1 MSEINKVVDGD
12 TADITG
18 DARNERVRIEGI
30 NTAESVSLNQENT
43 ETGKRASK
51 FASSVLPVG
60 SEVET
65 DISKTDK
72 FQRKVGKVSRVINGT
87 PIDMGLVQL
96 DQNFS
101 SYYTKHGKHSDP
113 TTHEQYKEYY
123 SPYAP
128 FEAGDNVE
136 PLSRVD
142 FTLMAE
148 AQKNFEDT
156 KKNFEDG
163 KATQEELDAAMVH
176 LYKDGDKVSRF
187 RHQLHNWDKDV
198 SWDAADGSVKFGMQ
212 MVLKDPAMR
221 EQYNRAVRNSTL
233 EVYATPEAQPTFWE
247 KTKASFSMMNDV
259 SSYIDANDLWHARRM
274 DANGVEVTDEDLIS
288 NVPARFHS
296 MLIAE
301 KQQTNSIAAMTLKE
315 QLEQDLANDKIW
327 QNTNFFEGLL
337 LGAGAM
343 ITSPVA
349 LTGGG
354 LLASGS
360 AKAAQY
366 VGTVATKQWMKSTAI
381 KKTATMANWAAL
393 GFSEEAI
400 AALPRLAADHT
411 YMAKDYYLDT
421 MLGGAFGLGLGGIV
435 EGVAKPFVKGIA
447 ERKELR
453 DSRDAEA
460 RELQAHAE
468 AEAMIA
474 KGELPQ
480 AKNEAEATYNDKVN
494 AIDNTLGA
502 QTKVRDTTNM
512 FDMDEFKAQKDLEK
526 SFSPELVAENKIAKG
541 ELPQAK
547 NEAEATYNDKVTSID
562 NTLGAQ
568 TKVRDT
574 TNMFDMDEFKAQ
586 KDLEKSFS
594 PELVAENKIAAKQKG
609 ELFTKWEAVNKISPK
624 GFRAISETL
633 MTNFPVKKQGQSG
646 MRFLINSQL
655 GLNAKKL
662 NPDQRKIANELNSL
676 TAHIAGA
683 FPDGKIPKN
692 VDTAIK
698 QATFAQQKF
707 KQNAAMSDL
716 LQGKVS
722 NETGTLNKYVN
733 FLEDLSVF
741 KGVDILPVS
750 RREFFEQ
757 NTEVLN
763 RLNDLAED
771 DVHLTKVLPK
781 EVSFL
786 KDVVEL
792 NKMAAVKD
800 NPDFTALME
809 RMNGVVAARLEQLEL
824 GTLEKFTDSTK
835 SFGKSAKMS
844 APEIAAK
851 LKEEGLKPKTPEYS
865 TRLKELRQ
873 TGRVAVSEEVNAIGK
888 VNEFEIGMTDTK
900 RALKVDSV
908 EETNRADLDLREK
921 ESVLVADDLD
931 QDLLPRSFKE
941 KAENIK
947 AFKDPSVDNLKMV
960 KTRLT
965 DIANKL
971 GVLKVTGKAEFKAQ
985 NQRINAVKVAL
996 KKDKKAVIDRMILR
1010 QDMNLAME
1018 VIQASDSIARNAKRA
1033 DMQLIAKLAEARSK
1047 QTVEG
1052 SEANLEEAYKE
1063 IASENVKATA
1073 KSKGEIW
1080 DKLDKVEQ
1088 HKRITTEIA
1097 AVRKADVAPSKNPLT
1112 ETLKEEDFDVL
1123 DKHGPEAFPE
1133 EIAEVQAKV
1142 DAAVDFTSERTAKK
1156 IGDGIA
1162 EWVRVGGKRLLEL
1175 NLKPR
1180 GALDR
1185 IGRMAS
1191 FLTKDIGTR
1200 LQQSKLTSLQ
1210 YFGANVTE
1218 VGKGFGGAS
1227 KRTATGGLIKHA
1239 EYQDSIMQIAPHYV
1253 RSMDAY
1259 AMSKGEG
1266 ALGKMKAQQEAGV
1279 DSPIVKQF
1287 NRDVFTI
1294 QELRRQGKPLPK
1306 AMDESVIKFVDD
1318 WDKYMDHNFN
1328 KMVENGIGGFNPK
1341 KKVKNYIPHVWM
1353 DGKFKGA
1360 ISTHGIDKVT
1370 DVIEQAYKRSMHAGT
1385 NPRPPEEA
1393 RAMAQDLIREV
1404 MDDTIVKDGYMPMAD
1419 SRAKHRQDL
1428 DTTTEI
1434 DGLSILDLLDDEV
1447 IGLATKYSHRMS
1459 GWVGLSKS
1467 TKGMFTSLADI
1478 DGFKKNV
1485 IAEGKDKGVD
1495 TKKGEQFYDDVINM
1509 MFGRPTRDGLDEEL
1523 RQIKDLT
1530 ALRLMGGLGTAQL
1543 IETGQVITRSTLQLF
1558 SDKAAVKKVFDLA
1571 GEDINN
1577 KQLMREIQSISSIT
1591 NDIEFMDRQSVHL
1604 DQAKLD
1610 EAGNVRK
1617 LSLWLADKGTFGKHK
1632 AIASRALGKVSGFNA
1647 VRRFQFRV
1655 SQASFVVDV
1664 AKHFKSGT
1672 GKMGNARMADV
1683 GLTDSLGDN
1692 VDLANVFKKYVEFDE
1707 AGLPTKLN
1715 VDKWPKHV
1723 REEFQYAMTRDAN
1736 QQVQHTVVGELP
1748 PWMNNPLMAL
1758 AFQFR
1763 QMPIVAQNK
1772 SLGRSMAFADK
1783 EAVTGVMLNAAM
1795 SGMVRYSKFAVLGLG
1810 VATITGNEW
1819 KEPNGEM
1826 MDVPKY
1832 ITQFGM
1838 FPDTVDLVTD
1848 SYKAGV
1854 KGDIKKAL
1862 GQVPALNTAF
1872 QYMEALGITE
1882 GRGQMDAAMSLV
1894 PLQNTVAG
1902 DMTQAGLREIFG
1914 DLKLPEIKSK
1924 PTKTSKPKTSVSSK
1938 PETKV
1943 TKSDKK
1949 HLDFIKKEEQFHAT
1963 AYKDNTQHSIG
1974 YGTRTDDPD
1983 EISGAKKISKAEA
1996 TRRLEAW
2003 TAKDKKYIESK
2014 GNWTKNEL
2022 AALTSFTYNLG
2033 RGNFNT
2039 LIKGRDKKTIAK
2051 KIKLYNKSAGKVL
2064 TGLVKRRD
2072 AESKLFSTPDK

>member
-72 FQRKVGKVSRVINGT
+72 FQSKVGKVSRVINGT

-526 SFSPELVAENKIAKG
+526 SFSPELVAENKIA
-541 ELPQAK
+541 
-547 NEAEATYNDKVTSID
+547 
-562 NTLGAQ
+562 
-568 TKVRDT
+568 
-574 TNMFDMDEFKAQ
+574 
-586 KDLEKSFS
+586 
-594 PELVAENKIAAKQKG
+594 AKQKG

-722 NETGTLNKYVN
+722 NEVGTLNKYVN

-763 RLNDLAED
+763 RLNALAED

-800 NPDFTALME
+800 DPDFSALME

-824 GTLEKFTDSTK
+824 GIMEKFTDSTK

-865 TRLKELRQ
+865 ARLKELRQ

-971 GVLKVTGKAEFKAQ
+971 GLLKVTGKAEFKAQ

-996 KKDKKAVIDRMILR
+996 KKDKQAVIDRMILR
-1010 QDMNLAME
+1010 QDMNLAIE
-1018 VIQASDSIARNAKRA
+1018 VIQASDTIAREAKRNA
-1033 DMQLIAKLAEARSK
+1033 QGTKVTKKPEGEVTKPDPLI
-1047 QTVEG
+1047 T
-1052 SEANLEEAYKE
+1052 
-1063 IASENVKATA
+1063 
-1073 KSKGEIW
+1073 
-1080 DKLDKVEQ
+1080 
-1088 HKRITTEIA
+1088 
-1097 AVRKADVAPSKNPLT
+1097 P
-1112 ETLKEEDFDVL
+1112 LKEEDLDML

-1133 EIAEVQAKV
+1133 EVAEVQAKV

-1832 ITQFGM
+1832 ITQFVM

-1924 PTKTSKPKTSVSSK
+1924 PTKTSKPKTSVPSK

-1983 EISGAKKISKAEA
+1983 EISGAKKITKAEA